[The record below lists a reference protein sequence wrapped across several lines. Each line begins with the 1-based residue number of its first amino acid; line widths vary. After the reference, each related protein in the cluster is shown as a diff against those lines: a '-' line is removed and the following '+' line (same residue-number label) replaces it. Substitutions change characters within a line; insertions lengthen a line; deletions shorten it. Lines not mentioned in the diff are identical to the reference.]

1 MQEQILKNTSNK
13 LCVLLDFSLL
23 YSLGNLYSLG
33 LITNYKLAF
42 CLNVSLDKERISNAS
57 LIYLFK

>member
-1 MQEQILKNTSNK
+1 MLEQILKNTSNK
-13 LCVLLDFSLL
+13 FCVLLDFSL
-23 YSLGNLYSLG
+23 LYSLG